1 MSINQDIY
9 SSMKA
14 NAPISAIIGTRLYLL
29 RLPQGDLG
37 GPSISFDTKGDI
49 PEQAHGAISV
59 LKRVDLTLNLWSTS
73 TLNLEDLKQAVV
85 TYWNAYEG
93 ALGSSYVNHATLV
106 DVGMNYDD
114 ETKLYQSVLLIDI
127 HLRN

>member
-14 NAPISAIIGTRLYLL
+14 DAGILAIIGARLYLL

-37 GPSISFDTKGDI
+37 GDSMTFETKGDI
-49 PEQAHGAISV
+49 QEQAHGALSV

-85 TYWNAYEG
+85 TFWNAYEG
-93 ALGSSYVNHATLV
+93 ALGSSYVNHASLI
-106 DVGMNYDD
+106 DVGVNYDD
-114 ETKLYQSVLLIDI
+114 ETQLYQSVLIIDI

>member
-1 MSINQDIY
+1 MSINQDVY

-14 NAPISAIIGTRLYLL
+14 NPAISAIIANRMYLL

-37 GPSISFDTKGDI
+37 GASISFDTKGDI
-49 PEQAHGAISV
+49 PEHAFGAISV

-85 TYWNAYEG
+85 TFWNAYDG
-93 ALGSSYVNHATLV
+93 ALGASYVNHATLV

-114 ETKLYQSVLLIDI
+114 ETQLYQSVLIIDI

>member
-14 NAPISAIIGTRLYLL
+14 DAGISAIIANRMYLL

-37 GPSISFDTKGDI
+37 GASVSFDTKGDI
-49 PEQAHGAISV
+49 PEQAFGAISV
-59 LKRVDLTLNLWSTS
+59 VKKVELTLNLWSTS
-73 TLNLEDLKQAVV
+73 TMVLEDLKQAVV
-85 TYWNAYEG
+85 TYWNAYDG
-93 ALGSSYVNHATLV
+93 ALGASYVNHATLV

-114 ETKLYQSVLLIDI
+114 ETKLYQSVILVDI

>member
-14 NAPISAIIGTRLYLL
+14 DAGISAIIGTRLYLL

-37 GPSISFDTKGDI
+37 GPSISFETKGDI
-49 PEQAHGAISV
+49 PEQAFGEVSV
-59 LKRVDLTLNLWSTS
+59 LKRADLTLNLWSTS
-73 TLNLEDLKQAVV
+73 TMVLENLKQAVV
-85 TYWNAYEG
+85 TFWNAYDG
-93 ALGSSYVNHATLV
+93 ALGSSYVHHATLV

-114 ETKLYQSVLLIDI
+114 ETQLYQSVLIIDI

>member
-14 NAPISAIIGTRLYLL
+14 DSGISAVTGSRVYLL

-37 GPSISFDTKGDI
+37 GASISFSTKGDI
-49 PEQAHGAISV
+49 PEHAHGAISV
-59 LKRVDLTLNLWSTS
+59 LKRTELTLNLWSTS
-73 TLNLEDLKQAVV
+73 TLELEDLKQSVV
-85 TYWNAYEG
+85 TFWNAYDG
-93 ALGSSYVNHATLV
+93 PLGSSYVNHASLL
-106 DVGMNYDD
+106 DVGVNYDD
-114 ETKLYQSVLLIDI
+114 ETQLYQSVLIIDI